1 MRVLLLH
8 NRYRVEG
15 GEERSVELQLRAL
28 ANAGIEHRLFERRSA
43 DAGRADAALAM
54 LRGGVSDAGGP
65 VSGVSRGGPKQG
77 RMAAA
82 LAMLRDGAGDS
93 GPKDGGV
100 AAAVRDF
107 RADVVHAHNM
117 QPLIGPRGLAAAKA
131 AGARVVLH
139 LHNARLFCAI
149 GVAARDGGPCFRC
162 RGRNTLPG
170 LVLNCRGSLPEA
182 AVYAAGLAAHQPV
195 VFESVARFATP
206 SRWAAGQLALL
217 GVPAERLEVLPHYLP
232 ASELAP
238 RSAAHQGR
246 YALAAGRLS
255 PEKGLDTA
263 VEAAALAGVPLWIA
277 GDGPAE
283 AELARLARERGAPVQ
298 MLGHVPRP
306 EMPGLLEGAA
316 MLVLSSRCHEFSPFS
331 VLEAMGAGV
340 PVVATR
346 SGGVPELIGAERC
359 VRRGDAVAMA
369 DWMRALWGD
378 PGRRR
383 EEGEALLARAREDH
397 SEARYLRDLLELYQR
412 AGA

>member
-28 ANAGIEHRLFERRSA
+28 ANAGIEHRLLERRSD
-43 DAGRADAALAM
+43 DASRVRAASAM
-54 LRGGVSDAGGP
+54 LRGGADP
-65 VSGVSRGGPKQG
+65 
-77 RMAAA
+77 
-82 LAMLRDGAGDS
+82 
-93 GPKDGGV
+93 
-100 AAAVRDF
+100 
-107 RADVVHAHNM
+107 ADVAGTVRELGADVAHAHNM
-117 QPLIGPRGLAAAKA
+117 QPLIGPRGLAAARS

-170 LVLNCRGSLPEA
+170 LGLNCRGSLPEA
-182 AVYAAGLAAHQPV
+182 AVYATGLAVHQPL
-195 VFESVARFATP
+195 VFESVARFVAP

-217 GVPAERLEVLPHYLP
+217 GVPGERLDVLPHYLP
-232 ASELAP
+232 ASELASGS
-238 RSAAHQGR
+238 SAHGGR

-263 VEAAALAGVPLWIA
+263 IEAAAQARVPLRIA
-277 GDGPAE
+277 GDGPE
-283 AELARLARERGAPVQ
+283 AASLSALAGARGAPVEL
-298 MLGHVPRP
+298 LGRVPRS
-306 EMPGLLEGAA
+306 EMPALLAGAA

-346 SGGVPELIGAERC
+346 SGGVPELIGPQRC
-359 VRRGDAVAMA
+359 VPRGDPAAMA
-369 DWMRALWGD
+369 DRMAALWRD
-378 PGRRR
+378 PDRRG
-383 EEGEALLARAREDH
+383 EEGEALLARVREHH
-397 SEARYLRDLLELYQR
+397 SEQHYVRDLLALYER
-412 AGA
+412 ATAYTYRTRKVYS

>member
-15 GEERSVELQLRAL
+15 GEERAVELQLRAL
-28 ANAGIEHRLFERRSA
+28 ANAGVEHRLLERRSD
-43 DAGRADAALAM
+43 DAGRAQAAGAI
-54 LRGGVSDAGGP
+54 LRGGADTA
-65 VSGVSRGGPKQG
+65 
-77 RMAAA
+77 
-82 LAMLRDGAGDS
+82 D
-93 GPKDGGV
+93 V
-100 AAAVRDF
+100 AAAVRAL

-117 QPLIGPRGLAAAKA
+117 QPLIGPRGLAAARS

-170 LVLNCRGSLPEA
+170 LVLNCRCSLPEA
-182 AVYAAGLAAHQPV
+182 AVYATGLAAHQPL
-195 VFESVARFATP
+195 VFESVARFAAP

-217 GVPAERLEVLPHYLP
+217 GVPGERLDVLPHYLP
-232 ASELAP
+232 ASELA
-238 RSAAHQGR
+238 SGSGAHEGR

-263 VEAAALAGVPLWIA
+263 IEASAEASVPLRIA
-277 GDGPAE
+277 GDGPA
-283 AELARLARERGAPVQ
+283 AADLAALARERGAPVGL
-298 MLGHVPRP
+298 LGRVPRA
-306 EMPGLLEGAA
+306 EMRGLLAGAA

-359 VRRGDAVAMA
+359 VPRGDAAAMS
-369 DWMRALWGD
+369 DRMRALWGD

-383 EEGEALLARAREDH
+383 AEGEALLARAREQH
-397 SEARYLRDLLELYQR
+397 SEERYLRDLLELYRR
-412 AGA
+412 ASI